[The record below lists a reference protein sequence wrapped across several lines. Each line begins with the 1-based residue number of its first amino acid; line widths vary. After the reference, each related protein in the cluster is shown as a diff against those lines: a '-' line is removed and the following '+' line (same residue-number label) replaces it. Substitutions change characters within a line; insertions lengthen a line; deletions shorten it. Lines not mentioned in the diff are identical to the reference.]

1 MKPRMLMFYAS
12 ALVLGSTAHAATS
25 ARAEAGVVVSRGNS
39 ESDSANAKID
49 IVAER
54 DVWRNNYGVA
64 GLYGRSAEA
73 TTATRWSARWQT
85 DRKFA
90 LGSYWFTGLGYDDD
104 RFSGFDYQATLTSG
118 IGREFVNN
126 ERTQFKA
133 QVGAGYR
140 RLRTEILTLD
150 DDGIVIDREKGESDS
165 DLVANAA
172 VEYVHSLTGNT
183 QVLAKVTV
191 ESGSENTLSRGDL
204 ALQVKMTRM
213 LAISIGVNAINNS
226 NPPPTL
232 KTTDTLTTL
241 NLVYERK

>member
-1 MKPRMLMFYAS
+1 MKPSMLTFCAT
-12 ALVLGSTAHAATS
+12 ALVLGSTAHGATT

-39 ESDSANAKID
+39 ESDSANARID

-54 DVWRNNYGVA
+54 DVWRNNFGVA
-64 GLYGRSAEA
+64 GLYGRSAEV
-73 TTATRWSARWQT
+73 TTATRWAARWQT
-85 DRKFA
+85 DRKFWRDA
-90 LGSYWFTGLGYDDD
+90 YWFTGLGYDDD

-126 ERTQFKA
+126 ERTKFKA
-133 QVGAGYR
+133 QIGAGYR

-150 DDGIVIDREKGESDS
+150 DDGLVIDREQGESDS
-165 DLVANAA
+165 DLVTNAA
-172 VEYVHSLTGNT
+172 MEYEHSLTDNT
-183 QVLAKVTV
+183 KVLAKVTF
-191 ESGSENTLSRGDL
+191 ESGSQNTLSRGDI

-213 LAISIGVNAINNS
+213 LAISVGFNAINNS

-232 KTTDTLTTL
+232 KQTDTLSTL